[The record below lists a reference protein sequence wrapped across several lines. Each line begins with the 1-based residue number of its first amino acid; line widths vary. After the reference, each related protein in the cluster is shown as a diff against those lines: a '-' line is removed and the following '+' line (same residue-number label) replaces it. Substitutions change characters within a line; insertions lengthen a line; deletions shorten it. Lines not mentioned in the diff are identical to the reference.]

1 MIISQN
7 LESFLIKEILREGNF
22 LWALA
27 SEWAAD
33 FLIVT
38 AQNGQKMGFCR
49 GALAS
54 GPSKKLKNFYRDGQL
69 VKKCRPFIL
78 ATCELAGS

>member
-27 SEWAAD
+27 SD

-38 AQNGQKMGFCR
+38 AQNGQKNGI
-49 GALAS
+49 LAWGS
-54 GPSKKLKNFYRDGQL
+54 DRRA
-69 VKKCRPFIL
+69 VKK
-78 ATCELAGS
+78 A

>member
-38 AQNGQKMGFCR
+38 AQNGQKIGI
-49 GALAS
+49 LAWGS
-54 GPSKKLKNFYRDGQL
+54 DRRA
-69 VKKCRPFIL
+69 VKK
-78 ATCELAGS
+78 A